1 MAVAMKDDFLAA
13 AWGEL
18 KKGKYRSAIFDLS
31 LVPLVPVSAAG
42 IRSQRGFNVT
52 RLLFVSISPTAYQR
66 MFVPIRQCYL
76 EPLRRAAARSF
87 SDFIGLLHLLAHP
100 MNPTLI
106 GSGVGT
112 DPRHDPFC
120 SASRRGIFADN
131 AYAFSFSPIE
141 TTLLSKALP

>member
-1 MAVAMKDDFLAA
+1 MRVRRQPLNAQDKRDAVM
-13 AWGEL
+13 
-18 KKGKYRSAIFDLS
+18 S
-31 LVPLVPVSAAG
+31 LHFADSVPADVRP
-42 IRSQRGFNVT
+42 N
-52 RLLFVSISPTAYQR
+52 
-66 MFVPIRQCYL
+66 RQCYL

-120 SASRRGIFADN
+120 SASRRGIFAEN
-131 AYAFSFSPIE
+131 AYAFSF
-141 TTLLSKALP
+141 